1 MKKLLFLLF
10 LPLTLSAQYAVADF
24 IVLNK
29 GMDSQYHKLE
39 KVWGAWHKNSINKE
53 KKWLGCMKE
62 LLEEIMI
69 MKMQH
74 IM

>member
-1 MKKLLFLLF
+1 MKKLFLFF

-39 KVWGAWHKNSINKE
+39 KVWGACTKI
-53 KKWLGCMKE
+53 
-62 LLEEIMI
+62 
-69 MKMQH
+69 Q
-74 IM
+74 